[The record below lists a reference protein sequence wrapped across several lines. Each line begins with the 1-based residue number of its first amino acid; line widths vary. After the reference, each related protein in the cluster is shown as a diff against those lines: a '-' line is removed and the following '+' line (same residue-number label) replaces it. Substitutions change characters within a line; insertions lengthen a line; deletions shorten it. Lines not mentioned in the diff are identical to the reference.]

1 MVNVPTLFDLQRKRS
16 NTLRKFLKM
25 GSIKTTGNRDTST
38 KKIIG
43 NINTGYLSHYTGIYP
58 SGTASNELLFPD
70 YYTAYWDVVTCNNP
84 FKWRSNQS
92 TASQSNSGTF
102 NFNISG
108 AADYVYNYT
117 IDNGMDFI
125 WHNLLWGANQGYPEW
140 LIGLSESDTKV
151 AFDNWLSAIAN
162 KYPKVSAFNVLNEV
176 YPGHQSGIA
185 SLSAQFGG
193 AGSTGYD
200 WIIYIFERAKHYFPD
215 AVRYINEYGTLGNQT
230 KRQYIID
237 IVKLLKERDLISGVG
252 LQSHYFNIDRASKDD
267 IQIGLDDYKSQLDL
281 PLFITELD
289 LSGHTYSSGSYDT
302 SSFSEEL
309 QLERYQRVFPIFY
322 NHSHVRRITLWG
334 YIIGETWRYDSQNI
348 DTGLINR
355 NGTGK
360 RKALTWLED
369 NYLYK

>member
-1 MVNVPTLFDLQRKRS
+1 MAGVPTLFDLNRKRAAS
-16 NTLRKFLKM
+16 LKSFLKM
-25 GSIKTTGNRDTST
+25 GAARGYGRRSQGRKV
-38 KKIIG
+38 IG
-43 NINTGYLSHYTGIYP
+43 NINSGYKSHYAGIYP
-58 SGTASNELLFPD
+58 NGTASNELLFPD
-70 YYTAYWDVVTCNNP
+70 HYTEYWDAVTCNNP
-84 FKWRSNQS
+84 FKWRPNQS
-92 TASQSNSGTF
+92 TTSQSNSGTF

-140 LIGLSESDTKV
+140 LVGLSEADTKA

-162 KYPKVSAFNVLNEV
+162 KYPKVSAFAVLNEV
-176 YPGHQSGIA
+176 YPGHQSGTA

-200 WIIYIFERAKHYFPD
+200 WIIYIFERAKHYFPN
-215 AVRYINEYGTLGNQT
+215 AVRYINEYGTLGNQA

-252 LQSHYFNIDRASKDD
+252 LQSHYFNIDRASGDD
-267 IQIGLDDYKSQLDL
+267 IRAGLDDYKSQLDL

-289 LSGHTYSSGSYDT
+289 LSGHAHSSGSYDT

-309 QLERYQRVFPIFY
+309 QLERYQRVFPIFH

-334 YIIGETWRYDSQNI
+334 YIISETWRYDSQNI

-355 NGTGK
+355 DGTGK

-369 NYLYK
+369 NYLHL